1 MAPACSLDTL
11 LQELDTKELHS
22 CLIQG
27 RFWLCQQEQLDCQE
41 LRLSQPICFG
51 SLHAAHRPVQ
61 SKPIHVRSPRG
72 SGAPPVSRD
81 TGAAPAHSPD
91 APLIG

>member
-1 MAPACSLDTL
+1 MAPACSLDTE

-41 LRLSQPICFG
+41 LRLSHLICFG
-51 SLHAAHRPVQ
+51 SLHLDHHTVQ
-61 SKPIHVRSPRG
+61 SKSLHTGSPCCSAQTRLL
-72 SGAPPVSRD
+72 PPSCPAFPH
-81 TGAAPAHSPD
+81 TGLS
-91 APLIG
+91 